1 MLPFGFEQVYSSTA
15 FTLYSNDKVCHKGS
29 RLNNYLW
36 KKLQFDRIKRKE
48 KYRRRNDQNSSY
60 LIEFS

>member
-15 FTLYSNDKVCHKGS
+15 FTLYSNDKVYHKGS

-36 KKLQFDRIKRKE
+36 KKLRFDRIKRKE
-48 KYRRRNDQNSSY
+48 K
-60 LIEFS
+60 